1 MEIMKY
7 IIVALLLMF
16 IICSVANA
24 EQDTRKI
31 DGDYWRS
38 LDETQQL
45 SHIAGFIEGMHLGN
59 IFTYSGMEHE
69 NPDLDRVGKQVD
81 RANKRIGIDPEFGT
95 SKEYTNLIK
104 LYIKLQ
110 DEFLADK
117 KQDRIDGI
125 IAFDTMYDFLLI
137 NVSDEQIIDGL
148 NEFYNDFENRSIRVH
163 MAVSLVLRR
172 IKGGSEEFME
182 SLIEA
187 ARRDSG

>member
-1 MEIMKY
+1 MKY

-45 SHIAGFIEGMHLGN
+45 SHMAGFFEGMHLGS
-59 IFTYSGMEHE
+59 IFTYSGIGHV

-81 RANKRIGIDPEFGT
+81 RAHKRIEIDPEFMT
-95 SKEYTNLIK
+95 SEEYSNLIK
-104 LYIKLQ
+104 LHSKLV
-110 DEFLADK
+110 DEYLADK

-125 IAFDTMYDFLLI
+125 IAFDTMCDFYLI
-137 NVSDEQIIDGL
+137 NVSDEQIIDGM
-148 NEFYNDFENRSIRVH
+148 NEFYNDIENRSIRVH
-163 MAVSLVLRR
+163 RVVSLVLHQ
-172 IKGGSEEFME
+172 IKGVTEEIME

-187 ARRDSG
+187 ARKDSGSK